1 MVVIRTYF
9 FRFWVVFLTFFFIGF
24 SNKISSQEANLTPF
38 IGYSFGLQKM
48 DFIHQLSAG
57 FHGKHMRLEVQQ
69 GVGQRNLASGLVFS
83 QTGLQSA
90 YTFQLPKAS
99 LHPFLRYSYGF
110 LGKPFGFHYHR
121 AELGLLCVYE
131 WSRFTKIPFDL
142 TFSSGVGKGLEI
154 QAPDSRH
161 GYVDYSINLGLQY
174 AFR

>member
-1 MVVIRTYF
+1 MVGSYTYF
-9 FRFWVVFLTFFFIGF
+9 FRFWVVFLTMLLIGF
-24 SNKISSQEANLTPF
+24 CNKISAQKTMHTPF
-38 IGYSFGLQKM
+38 IAYSFGLQKM
-48 DFIHQLSAG
+48 DFIHQVSAG
-57 FHGKHMRLEVQQ
+57 FQGKYMRIEVKQ

-90 YTFQLPKAS
+90 YTFQLSKAS
-99 LHPFLRYSYGF
+99 LNPFLRYSYGF
-110 LGKPFGFHYHR
+110 LGKPFWFHYHR

-174 AFR
+174 AFK